1 MTLPATT
8 VTSPGLTIGFADTND
23 WGSGFTGSVTLTN
36 TSATPISQWT
46 VSFALANAITN
57 IWNAQIVSHSGNTY
71 VIGNEA
77 YDGTIGPSQS
87 VTFGFQANGGNPT
100 PPGSYV
106 FNGRSIS
113 STPTPP
119 TISVAGASVTEGHA
133 ASLNETFTVSLSAA
147 ATKPVT
153 VAYATQNGT
162 AKAGTDYTATSG
174 TLTFAPGTTKETV
187 TVATKPGA
195 TGTETYSLVLSK
207 PSNATLAQATATGTI
222 INPAPVTLPTISTA
236 NVSVQEQTVT
246 SGSGSTLLPSGF
258 LSTKGNQIVSA
269 SGTPVKI
276 AAVNWYGF
284 ETPSYVAQG
293 LWAENYKTMMNQMV
307 QLGFNAIR
315 LPFSL
320 QLFQAGSTPSSIN
333 TTLNPDLAGL
343 DGLQIMDKIV
353 AYAGQIGMK
362 IILDDH
368 RSAAGSGPN
377 GNGLWYDDGYTQANW
392 ISTWQMLAAH
402 YAGNPTVIAADLLDE
417 PHGAAT
423 WGDGGADDWAAAAT
437 RAGDAIQAVNPNW
450 LIMVEG
456 IQTYDGDSTWWG
468 GNLMGAGAH
477 PVVLTDP
484 GKVVYSPHDYPS
496 SVSSQPWFSAPN
508 YPANLPAVWNQYW
521 GYIYQ
526 KGLAPVFLGEFGSTL
541 QSTSD
546 QQWIAA
552 LVKYIDSPGGVGG
565 AQGISWG
572 YWDWNP
578 TSGDT
583 GGILENDWSTVDTT
597 KVKAIDPAF
606 YHAGTTTTVSPATVD
621 FQIKLSTPSA
631 SAVTLAFKT
640 EDGTAKAGVNYIGES
655 GTVTFAPGTTTAIV
669 AADLL
674 GSQATDSS
682 LTFMLALSNPVGAT
696 LVNTSATA
704 TLLPAS
710 VGKTDTVTN
719 TGTTSGSGSTSGGTS
734 APTAPEVL
742 ATPSVTAA
750 WDGGFTDTVT
760 LANHGGAALSDWEV
774 AITTSAVITNLWNAV
789 TLSHTGD
796 TYVIGNEPY
805 NGSVAAGGSTSFG
818 FQADGSS
825 TAPLTA
831 VFQNG

>member
-8 VTSPGLTIGFADTND
+8 VTSPGLTIGFADTDD
-23 WGSGFTGSVTLTN
+23 WGSGFIGSVTLTN

-71 VIGNEA
+71 VISSEA
-77 YDGTIGPSQS
+77 YDSTIAPSQS
-87 VTFGFQANGGNPT
+87 VTFGFQASGGNPT
-100 PPGSYV
+100 LPTSYV

-113 STPTPP
+113 SSPTPP
-119 TISVAGASVTEGHA
+119 TISVAGASVTEGRA

-153 VAYATQNGT
+153 VAYATENGT

-222 INPAPVTLPTISTA
+222 INPAPVTPPTISAA
-236 NVSVQEQTVT
+236 NVTVQEQTVT
-246 SGSGSTLLPSGF
+246 TGSTLLPSGF
-258 LSTKGNQIVSA
+258 LGTKGNQIVSA
-269 SGTPVKI
+269 NGTPVKI
-276 AAVNWYGF
+276 ATINWYGF

-293 LWAENYKTMMNQMV
+293 LWTQNYKTMMNQMV
-307 QLGFNAIR
+307 QLGFNTIR

-320 QLFQAGSTPSSIN
+320 QLFQPGSTPSSIDY
-333 TTLNPDLAGL
+333 TLNPDLVGL

-377 GNGLWYDDGYTQANW
+377 DNGLWYDDGYTQANW

-402 YAGNPTVIAADLLDE
+402 YAGSPTIIGADLLDE

-423 WGDGGADDWAAAAT
+423 WGDGGPDDWAAAAT
-437 RAGDAIQAVNPNW
+437 SAGDAIQAVNPNW

-496 SVSSQPWFSAPN
+496 TVSSQPWFSAPN

-526 KGLAPVFLGEFGSTL
+526 QGLAPVFLGEFGSEL
-541 QSTSD
+541 QTTSD

-583 GGILENDWSTVDTT
+583 GGILENDWSTVDET
-597 KVKAIDPAF
+597 KIAAIDPAF
-606 YHAGTTTTVSPATVD
+606 YHSASTTTISPATVD
-621 FQIKLSTPSA
+621 FAITLSTPSA
-631 SAVTLAFKT
+631 SAVTVHYQTA
-640 EDGTAKAGVNYIGES
+640 DGSAKAGVNYAAES
-655 GTVTFAPGTTTAIV
+655 GTVTFAPGTTSAIV

-674 GSQATDSS
+674 GSQATAST
-682 LTFMLALSNPVGAT
+682 LTFMLDLSAPVGAT
-696 LVNTSATA
+696 LLNTKATA

-710 VGKTDTVTN
+710 VGTTQSA
-719 TGTTSGSGSTSGGTS
+719 TGTPS
-734 APTAPEVL
+734 APSPEVL
-742 ATPSVTAA
+742 VTPKVTQS
-750 WDGGFTDTVT
+750 WDGGFLDTVAI
-760 LANHGGAALSDWEV
+760 ANQGSQALSGWEV
-774 AITTSAVITNLWNAV
+774 VITTPDVITNLWDGV
-789 TLSHTGD
+789 MLSHTGD
-796 TYVIGNEPY
+796 TYVIGNASY
-805 NGSVAAGGSTSFG
+805 DGSVAAGGSTSFG
-818 FQADGSS
+818 FQASGSAA
-825 TAPLTA
+825 APFTA
-831 VFQNG
+831 VFHTG